1 MKRLVIG
8 TVIISL
14 LGAGLLGTGCVTSQ
28 RTYEGAGIGGA
39 VGAVA
44 GALIDKNNRWRGAMI
59 GGALGAT
66 IGGATSEIAARA
78 AREAAST
85 GKPVVYESQ
94 DGWQR
99 VEAQP
104 VAYNQQTKCHKVQE
118 KIYQD
123 GRLVKDEVKEICE
136 GSKVERTY

>member
-1 MKRLVIG
+1 MKTFVCAWAL
-8 TVIISL
+8 ISL
-14 LGAGLLGTGCVTSQ
+14 IGITVLGSGCVTSQ
-28 RTYEGAGIGGA
+28 RTYEGAAVGGA

-44 GALIDKNNRWRGAMI
+44 GALLDKHNRWRGAMI

-66 IGGATSEIAARA
+66 IGGATTEISERA
-78 AREAAST
+78 AREAAQT
-85 GKPVVYESQ
+85 GKPVAYQST

-104 VAYNQQTKCHKVQE
+104 ISYNQQTKCHKVHE

-123 GRLVKDEVKEICE
+123 GRLVKDQIREVCE
-136 GSKVERTY
+136 GTKTERTY